1 MKHQGFLQLSA
12 LLCLSGS
19 FLLVSVNSVLVP
31 RQSDKSVSQQTTGKR
46 IPRIQIDSR
55 STILAQDGGMMTPQ
69 VGQAGG
75 MMIPPGGQSG
85 GMMTP
90 QQGHFAPGMGWVG
103 SPPVPVPPLVIWN
116 KPTVS
121 PKWLERGRETMRKF
135 EDTRYALEREWE
147 ADYSDTPLL
156 SVVQD
161 INEQLSEVGEPPI
174 DEPKLKVT
182 LDLNLG
188 ELENAGQ
195 SPESVVTI
203 KAKGPLRLVLKRMLE
218 PIGCDYIIKEG
229 YVEITSVDIS
239 PSNRALRTYDLTNI
253 LPNNRHAASL
263 IRVIIN
269 SISPEEWETGSAVV
283 ELFHS
288 VMIIR
293 AREGIHMEIEQL
305 LSSLTEVKLRE
316 PDVVPTSPEALPPL
330 ENTEAEKVQPVNP
343 NSAVPLGSDPPPASA
358 PTENE
363 KEDMEKN
370 KVDGKTVQD
379 FQFRSNRAIR
389 SGIGPT
395 GAIRGG
401 GMGGMGGGPL
411 MQKPQKVGSGDVP

>member
-1 MKHQGFLQLSA
+1 MKHQRFLQLSA

-31 RQSDKSVSQQTTGKR
+31 RQPDKSVSQQTNGKR

-103 SPPVPVPPLVIWN
+103 PPPVPEKELPLVIWN

-229 YVEITSVDIS
+229 YVEITSADS
-239 PSNRALRTYDLTNI
+239 SFSNRALRTYDLTNI

-263 IRVIIN
+263 IRVIFN
-269 SISPEEWETGSAVV
+269 SISPEDWENGDAVV

-288 VMIIR
+288 VMIVR

-305 LSSLTEVKLRE
+305 LSSLTDVKLRE

-343 NSAVPLGSDPPPASA
+343 NSAVPPLALPAAST

-379 FQFRSNRAIR
+379 FQFRSNRAI
-389 SGIGPT
+389 
-395 GAIRGG
+395 G
-401 GMGGMGGGPL
+401 GMGGVGGMGGGPL